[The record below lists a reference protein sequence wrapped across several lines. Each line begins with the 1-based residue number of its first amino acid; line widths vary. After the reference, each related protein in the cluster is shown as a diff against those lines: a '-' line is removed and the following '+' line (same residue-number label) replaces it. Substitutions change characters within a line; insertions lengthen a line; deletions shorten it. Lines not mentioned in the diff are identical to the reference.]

1 MSPLLAD
8 LVLAAHVLI
17 AAYNVLGLAVVWI
30 GALVRWRFVG
40 NRWFRGTHL
49 AAMGIVVVEALLGL
63 TCPLTAWENQLR
75 VEAGQGGYAESFLS
89 HWAGRFFYFDAP
101 PALFTAAYLA
111 FFGLMVLSAWLVP
124 VRWQG
129 R

>member
-30 GALVRWRFVG
+30 GAMARWRFVG

-49 AAMGIVVVEALLGL
+49 AGMGIVVVEALLGL
-63 TCPLTAWENQLR
+63 TCPLTVWENQLR
-75 VEAGQGGYAESFLS
+75 VEAGQGPYAESFLS
-89 HWAGRFFYFDAP
+89 HWAERFFYFDGP
-101 PALFTAAYLA
+101 PELFTAIYLT
-111 FFGLMVLSAWLVP
+111 FFGLMVLSVWLVP
-124 VRWQG
+124 VRW
-129 R
+129 RER